1 MKTGTMLRG
10 AAALTILMYQAPS
23 WADPVAIDPAS
34 TLNGITDL
42 FSATFDGA
50 LSPCTVG
57 SPSYCPFFAGQP
69 GPTRQI
75 IVTPNPTRVIN
86 GVPLGIAPIPAA
98 GSFLDLTLAPDKST
112 VTLAGGVIALPVIN
126 LLIQG
131 TTDVTATG
139 AGIVYGPPGA
149 AKPGAFT
156 PAGGGST
163 GGTVPL
169 NADGQGEFL
178 VTLAPLVTADFST
191 FSTVVGP
198 NCAGPLCSVIPILT
212 LDMVRYRLLID
223 YSPDF
228 STFTIDYIGQTA
240 NNSILSLTLNSGS
253 PEIEVTDSVPST
265 TDLTVGFGDVTEL
278 TTKTETVTVTNQGLA
293 PLIIGAIG
301 AANPL
306 VAPFGFANDT
316 CSSATLAP
324 SSSCTINVSF
334 SPPSAGSFPNES
346 FDIPSNDT
354 SEPSVTITLSGA
366 GVATPVAAITVTDSV
381 APGNDLQVPFGS
393 VATGGQ
399 ANQSLTI
406 TSTGNTSVLIGQIG
420 VPTGLAAPFSVTSDT
435 CSNQSLAPAAV
446 CTVGLRFQPVG
457 TGAFNGSLDIPSDN
471 ANAAVIAVAVSGTGT
486 AVPVPNISV
495 TDDVVPVDDLQVPF
509 GNVTEETIRELTIT
523 VTNTGN
529 ADLVLGTVGLPNGL
543 AEPFSKQADTC
554 SGQTLAPA
562 AVCTVDVR
570 YAPTDIVSSSDSLDI
585 PSNDPDQP
593 TVTVAVN
600 GTGIFL
606 GEGGIGTPSPSGA
619 SSGFMAID
627 PATVLLFG
635 AAGIWGWRRR
645 RSG

>member
-1 MKTGTMLRG
+1 MKTGTMLQG
-10 AAALTILMYQAPS
+10 AAALTILITAGPA
-23 WADPVAIDPAS
+23 WAVPAAIDPAS
-34 TLNGITDL
+34 PVNGITDL

-50 LSPCTVG
+50 LSPCTG
-57 SPSYCPFFAGQP
+57 ASPLYCPFFAGEP
-69 GPTRQI
+69 GASRNI
-75 IVTPNPTRVIN
+75 IISPNPTRVIN
-86 GVPLGIAPIPAA
+86 GVPLGLAPTPAA
-98 GSFLDLTLAPDKST
+98 GSFLDLTLAPDRST
-112 VTLAGGVIALPVIN
+112 VTLAGGVIALPGIN

-131 TTDVTATG
+131 TTSVQATG
-139 AGIVYGPPGA
+139 AGVVFALPGPA
-149 AKPGAFT
+149 RPGAFT

-178 VTLAPLVTADFST
+178 VTLAPLVAADFST
-191 FSTVVGP
+191 FTTVVGS
-198 NCAGPLCSVIPILT
+198 NCSGPLCGVIPILT
-212 LDMVRYRLLID
+212 LDMVRYRLFID

-228 STFTIDYIGQTA
+228 STFTIAYIGQTA
-240 NNSILSLTLNSGS
+240 NNSILTLTLNSGN

-265 TDLTVGFGDVTEL
+265 TDLTVAFGDVTAG
-278 TTKTETVTVTNQGLA
+278 TTRTETVTVTNQGLA

-306 VAPFGFANDT
+306 AAPFSFANDT

-324 SSSCTINVSF
+324 SSSCTIDVSF
-334 SPPSAGSFPNES
+334 SPLAAGAFPNES

-366 GVATPVAAITVTDSV
+366 GVAAPVSAITVTDSV
-381 APGNDLQVPFGS
+381 APDDDLQVPFGS
-393 VATGGQ
+393 VTTGGQ

-457 TGAFNGSLDIPSDN
+457 TGAFNGSLDIPSSD
-471 ANAAVIAVAVSGTGT
+471 ANAAVIAVLVSGTGAAT
-486 AVPVPNISV
+486 AVPNISV
-495 TDDVVPVDDLQVPF
+495 TDDVAPTDDLQIPF
-509 GNVTEETIRELTIT
+509 GNVTENTTRDRTIT

-529 ADLVLGTVGLPNGL
+529 ADLILGTVGVPNGL
-543 AEPFSKQADTC
+543 AEPFSKQADSC

-562 AVCTVDVR
+562 AVCTVGVR
-570 YAPTDIVSSSDSLDI
+570 YAPTDLVSSSDSLDI

-606 GEGGIGTPSPSGA
+606 GEGGTPTPSPSGA

-627 PATVLLFG
+627 PATVLLLG
-635 AAGIWGWRRR
+635 AAGVWGWRRR
-645 RSG
+645 RAQ